1 MPYLPDGKPTNW
13 KTIIPEKFSH
23 CCEGSEPHVVLAS
36 LQRNWESPG
45 NLTLRISGSWL
56 QDFHR
61 TGGETLLAGD
71 KQNLACTK
79 TQGKGAVTPQETE
92 PDLPPKVGVAY
103 GSEVQKRLALGTRV
117 LAAAIL
123 EGGPW
128 RLVSLEVAENQALH
142 SWIMFLTSV
151 VWEEVKLA
159 SEPFVG
165 FCSFSSKTEAPGGDI
180 ASKYGQGI
188 LRKGEL
194 GCNLGQPRTGDR
206 NHTLHSP
213 RSFLPAS
220 ACVWL
225 SALMCDLYSFP
236 IIVFMLDQVFST
248 NSSFSKSFHRNAF
261 RSMKPRNW
269 NSLQHTAKK
278 SPHTESTL
286 KLAPK
291 MKRKYLCQHLSMLP
305 SRRCLRAAVLSPPW
319 GQPLRA
325 SWWFLPGARNASCV
339 IWTHWIQTAIVWK
352 PLLLSPY

>member
-1 MPYLPDGKPTNW
+1 
-13 KTIIPEKFSH
+13 
-23 CCEGSEPHVVLAS
+23 
-36 LQRNWESPG
+36 
-45 NLTLRISGSWL
+45 
-56 QDFHR
+56 
-61 TGGETLLAGD
+61 
-71 KQNLACTK
+71 
-79 TQGKGAVTPQETE
+79 
-92 PDLPPKVGVAY
+92 
-103 GSEVQKRLALGTRV
+103 
-117 LAAAIL
+117 
-123 EGGPW
+123 
-128 RLVSLEVAENQALH
+128 
-142 SWIMFLTSV
+142 MFLTSV

-248 NSSFSKSFHRNAF
+248 NSSFSKSIHRNAF

-319 GQPLRA
+319 GQPRRA
-325 SWWFLPGARNASCV
+325 SHGPDDFCQERVMPL
-339 IWTHWIQTAIVWK
+339 VWYGLIELK
-352 PLLLSPY
+352 Q

>member
-1 MPYLPDGKPTNW
+1 MSCLQAYKGTGNPQAIWLW
-13 KTIIPEKFSH
+13 
-23 CCEGSEPHVVLAS
+23 GSVGV
-36 LQRNWESPG
+36 
-45 NLTLRISGSWL
+45 
-56 QDFHR
+56 DYR
-61 TGGETLLAGD
+61 TSTGRGAETLLAGD

-128 RLVSLEVAENQALH
+128 RLVSLKVAENEALH

-194 GCNLGQPRTGDR
+194 RCNLGQPRTGDR
-206 NHTLHSP
+206 NHPLHSP

-269 NSLQHTAKK
+269 NSLQHTAKEG
-278 SPHTESTL
+278 SHTASTL
-286 KLAPK
+286 KLALK
-291 MKRKYLCQHLSMLP
+291 MKRKYLCRGPAPLHAALQALSQGGCP
-305 SRRCLRAAVLSPPW
+305 VSSLRAATPCFS
-319 GQPLRA
+319 R
-325 SWWFLPGARNASCV
+325 SWWFLPGARDASYV
-339 IWTHWIQTAIVWK
+339 IWTHWIQTVIV
-352 PLLLSPY
+352 